1 MAGIEK
7 EAKVKHTYLKSLPS
21 SFSYLEDFLY
31 YQSSTYTPQNNEGT
45 HFWVPS
51 FVNNIFSLHYNI
63 SISSLDKPVAPI
75 INSIEVPEDFK

>member
-21 SFSYLEDFLY
+21 SFSYLEDLLY

-45 HFWVPS
+45 HF
-51 FVNNIFSLHYNI
+51 
-63 SISSLDKPVAPI
+63 
-75 INSIEVPEDFK
+75 

>member
-21 SFSYLEDFLY
+21 SFCYLENFLY

-45 HFWVPS
+45 HF
-51 FVNNIFSLHYNI
+51 
-63 SISSLDKPVAPI
+63 
-75 INSIEVPEDFK
+75 